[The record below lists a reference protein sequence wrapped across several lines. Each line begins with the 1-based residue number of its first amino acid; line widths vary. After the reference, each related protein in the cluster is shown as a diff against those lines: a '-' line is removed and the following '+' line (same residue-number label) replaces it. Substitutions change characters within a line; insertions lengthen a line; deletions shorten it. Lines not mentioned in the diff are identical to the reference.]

1 VDHAI
6 ATSKVST
13 NKQTKIKELAQINQN
28 ALEAVFSLVTQI
40 MELKDDVIQQIENG
54 AQGEIWDTE
63 GEGRVRYAD
72 KNKQFGNVKLVPRKR
87 WTPT

>member
-1 VDHAI
+1 
-6 ATSKVST
+6 
-13 NKQTKIKELAQINQN
+13 
-28 ALEAVFSLVTQI
+28 
-40 MELKDDVIQQIENG
+40 MELKDDFIQQIENG

-63 GEGRVRYAD
+63 GEGIVRYAD